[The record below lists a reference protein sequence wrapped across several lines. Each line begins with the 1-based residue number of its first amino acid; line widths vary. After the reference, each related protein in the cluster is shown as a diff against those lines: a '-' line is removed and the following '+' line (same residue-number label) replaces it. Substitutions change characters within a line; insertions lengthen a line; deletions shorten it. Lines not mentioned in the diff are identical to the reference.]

1 MHCETQLE
9 VPYNPKSVYKGVDA
23 LLLNAVSEPLSFL
36 HCLIYKYNIIQP
48 DTVLD
53 SVFWI

>member
-1 MHCETQLE
+1 M
-9 VPYNPKSVYKGVDA
+9 PYNPNSVYKGVDA

-36 HCLIYKYNIIQP
+36 HGLIYKYNIIQP